1 MALVTC
7 DSLVAAFQGKLRFAV
22 IEGGGLPT
30 LGIVARSAGHFF
42 KVVRYDLV
50 RSSASSRFVA
60 FHAANGDVRAIQ
72 RELAL
77 LMLGDGKQRAVK
89 IRYRMAALAAILER
103 LLRKLAVM
111 GVLMAV
117 TASCKLHLVNR
128 VLSRGQMTLVAIH
141 FCVLPFERI
150 L

>member
-1 MALVTC
+1 MAGFAAELGAIRPATLHAVLEFPMMHVIVT
-7 DSLVAAFQGKLRFAV
+7 S
-22 IEGGGLPT
+22 
-30 LGIVARSAGHFF
+30 SAGHVF
-42 KVVRYDLV
+42 KVKRNDLV
-50 RSSASSRFVA
+50 RSSASSHFVA

-141 FCVLPFERI
+141 FCVLPYERI